1 MTDQTLEAIIKLKD
15 EISKPLNNIQNEM
28 RDLNKT
34 SNDINR
40 AMNDVQKATGDA
52 GNDLKDLKDATQ
64 DTNETLRDTN
74 EAASQAAT
82 SIIGMGL
89 QQAGQ
94 QMQEFGQKILDV
106 IGNLTELAT
115 TSETSFAKVNS
126 ILGLGDKAFQNYKK
140 ELKNGA
146 NDLGMTYADYADS
159 AYNAISAGV
168 SKENVTS
175 FLSQANQL
183 AKGGL
188 TELEGA
194 TDLLTTIQNA
204 YGMTQKDMAHVSDVL
219 IQTQNKG
226 KEFCSVDWKQA
237 A

>member
-1 MTDQTLEAIIKLKD
+1 MTDQVLEAIIRIRD
-15 EISKPLNNIQNEM
+15 EISGPLNEIRDRI
-28 RDLNKT
+28 RDLRGG
-34 SNDINR
+34 SD
-40 AMNDVQKATGDA
+40 
-52 GNDLKDLKDATQ
+52 DL
-64 DTNETLRDTN
+64 NN
-74 EAASQAAT
+74 SM
-82 SIIGMGL
+82 SVVGMGL

-94 QMQEFGQKILDV
+94 QMQEYGQHILDV
-106 IGNLTELAT
+106 VGNLSELAIA
-115 TSETSFAKVNS
+115 SETSFSKVNS
-126 ILGLGDKAFQNYKK
+126 ILGLGDKEFQNYKK
-140 ELKNGA
+140 DLKAGA
-146 NDLGMTYADYADS
+146 NELGMVYADYADS

-183 AKGGL
+183 AEGGL

-226 KEFCSVDWKQA
+226 KEFCSVAWKQA